1 MARFIS
7 LLVAMPIMLFALH
20 GCNTMEGAGQDVKA
34 LGSKIE
40 DTADRKKKE

>member
-1 MARFIS
+1 MSRLIS
-7 LLVAMPIMLFALH
+7 LFVAVPIMLFSLH

-40 DTADRKKKE
+40 DSADRNKNK